1 MPTLKG
7 NDIPQ
12 DIHTVDD
19 SILNAILI
27 CETTGKPFRIQK
39 QELKFYRTMNIPLP
53 RKHPDQ
59 RHEGRL
65 QQLPP
70 KKLFLKI
77 CDHCHKEVLSVYDR
91 EYKGKVYCEACYN
104 KEIY

>member
-1 MPTLKG
+1 MSTLKG
-7 NDIPQ
+7 SDIPQ

-19 SILNAILI
+19 NILNAILI
-27 CETTGKPFRIQK
+27 CEITGKPFRIQK
-39 QELKFYRTMNIPLP
+39 QELNFYRTMNIPLP
-53 RKHPDQ
+53 HKHPDQ
-59 RHEGRL
+59 RHEERL

-77 CDHCHKEVLSVYDR
+77 CDCCHNEVLSVYDKK
-91 EYKGKVYCEACYN
+91 YSGKVYCEACYN